1 MPSTARQSR
10 HIVHVG
16 GGGVPMES
24 ARTMIEA
31 IGNLKNRL
39 EQGLAI
45 NSDMYV
51 EVLRRCLKEKNVKV
65 NLAKQVHGYIN
76 QSGMEQNT
84 YVANNLVSVYIKCGD
99 LEAARGVF
107 DKLVKKNVFSWTIII
122 GGYAKHKRA
131 EKAMELF
138 NQMCQKGVQPDAFTF
153 SSVLKACANPS
164 ALQWGKEVHAC
175 VRHAGLQSDVHV
187 GSALVHM
194 YAKCGSIDDARL
206 AFDKMEERNVVTW
219 NVMIGGL
226 AEHGCGHE
234 AYELFLQMQRE
245 GFKPDAVTYASI
257 LNACASTGA
266 LEWVKEVHMHAREAG
281 FESDVRVG
289 SALVHMYAKCG
300 SIDDARLAFDKMEER
315 NVITWNVM
323 IGGLAE
329 HGCGH
334 EAYELFL
341 QMQREGFK
349 PDAFTYSS
357 ILNACASTGALE
369 WVKEV
374 HMHAREAGFESD
386 VRVGSALVHMYAKCG
401 SIDDARLAFDKMQ
414 ERDVITWNVMIGGL
428 AEHGCGH
435 EAYELFLQMQR
446 EGFKPDAVTYA
457 SILNAC
463 ASTGALEW
471 VKEVHM
477 HAREAGF
484 ESDVRVG
491 SALVHMYAKC
501 GSIDDARL
509 AFDKMEERDVITW
522 NVMIGGLA
530 EHGCG
535 HEAYELF
542 LQMQRE
548 GFKPDAF
555 TYSSILN
562 ACASAG
568 ALEWVKEVHRHAHE
582 AGFES
587 DVRVGSALVHMYA
600 KCGSIADARL
610 TFDKME
616 ERDVVTWNVM
626 IGGLA
631 QHGCGH
637 EALEV
642 FRSMI
647 ADGGKPNEIS
657 FVAVLSAC
665 SHSGLVDEG
674 RRLFLAMTQ
683 DYGIEPTVVLCNCM
697 VDVVGRAGHLEEAK
711 LFIDKMP
718 VEPNEAT
725 WGALL
730 GACRTYGNVDLGKLA
745 ANERLK
751 LVPMDASTYVLLS
764 NIYAAAGKW
773 EEVLWVRT
781 MMQERGIRKEPGR
794 SWIEVDNKVHDFV
807 VGDTS
812 HSEAKEIY
820 AELRRLSK
828 RIKAEGYIPDTRL
841 VLRNIDE
848 EEKELALCSHSE
860 KLAIAYGLMRTPLAE
875 PIRVFKNLRV
885 CSDCHT
891 ATKFIS
897 KAIVREIVV
906 RDANRFHHFQD
917 GVCSCGD
924 YW

>member
-1 MPSTARQSR
+1 MYSTARESR
-10 HIVHVG
+10 HIVQVG

-24 ARTMIEA
+24 ARTTIEA

-51 EVLRRCLKEKNVKV
+51 EVLRRCLKEKNLGA
-65 NLAKQVHGYIN
+65 NLAKQVHDYIN
-76 QSGMEQNT
+76 QSRMKQNI
-84 YVANNLVSVYIKCGD
+84 YVANNLVSLYIKCGD
-99 LEAARGVF
+99 LEAARRVF

-122 GGYAKHKRA
+122 GGYAKHKGA
-131 EKAMELF
+131 KKAMELF
-138 NQMCQKGVQPDAFTF
+138 NQMCQKGVQPNAFTF
-153 SSVLKACANPS
+153 LSVLKACANPS

-175 VRHAGLQSDVHV
+175 VRHAGL
-187 GSALVHM
+187 
-194 YAKCGSIDDARL
+194 
-206 AFDKMEERNVVTW
+206 
-219 NVMIGGL
+219 
-226 AEHGCGHE
+226 
-234 AYELFLQMQRE
+234 
-245 GFKPDAVTYASI
+245 
-257 LNACASTGA
+257 
-266 LEWVKEVHMHAREAG
+266 
-281 FESDVRVG
+281 
-289 SALVHMYAKCG
+289 
-300 SIDDARLAFDKMEER
+300 
-315 NVITWNVM
+315 
-323 IGGLAE
+323 
-329 HGCGH
+329 
-334 EAYELFL
+334 
-341 QMQREGFK
+341 
-349 PDAFTYSS
+349 
-357 ILNACASTGALE
+357 
-369 WVKEV
+369 
-374 HMHAREAGFESD
+374 
-386 VRVGSALVHMYAKCG
+386 
-401 SIDDARLAFDKMQ
+401 
-414 ERDVITWNVMIGGL
+414 
-428 AEHGCGH
+428 
-435 EAYELFLQMQR
+435 
-446 EGFKPDAVTYA
+446 
-457 SILNAC
+457 
-463 ASTGALEW
+463 
-471 VKEVHM
+471 
-477 HAREAGF
+477 

-509 AFDKMEERDVITW
+509 AFDKMEERDIIIW
-522 NVMIGGLA
+522 NVMIGGLLQ
-530 EHGCG
+530 HGCG

-555 TYSSILN
+555 TYASILN

-568 ALEWVKEVHRHAHE
+568 ALEWVKEVHTHARE

-587 DVRVGSALVHMYA
+587 DVRVGNALVHMYA
-600 KCGSIADARL
+600 KCGSIDDARL
-610 TFDKME
+610 AFDKMEERDVVTWTVMIGGLAEHGCGHEAYELFLQMKREGFKPDAITYMSILNACASAGALEWVKEVHTHAREAGFESDVRVGNALVHMYAKCGSIDDARLAFDKMEERDVVTWNVMIGGLAEHGCGHEAYELFLQMKREGFKPDAITYMSILNACASAGALEWVKEVHTHALEAGFESDVRVGNALVHMYAKCGSIDDARLAFDKMEERDVVTWTVMIGGLAEHGCGHEAYELFLQMKREGFKPNAITYMSILNACASAGALEWVKEVHTHAREAGFESDVRVGNALVHMYAKCGSIDDARLAFDKME

-647 ADGGKPNEIS
+647 ADGVKPNEIS

-745 ANERLK
+745 ANELLK
-751 LVPMDASTYVLLS
+751 LEPKDASTYVLLS

-820 AELRRLSK
+820 AELRRLSET
-828 RIKAEGYIPDTRL
+828 IKANGYIPDTRL
-841 VLRNIDE
+841 VLRNIEE

-860 KLAIAYGLMRTPLAE
+860 KLAIAYGLMRTPLGQ

-897 KAIVREIVV
+897 KAIEREIVV

>member
-1 MPSTARQSR
+1 MPTSANASSQAFQVSGASTCMQSATAT
-10 HIVHVG
+10 
-16 GGGVPMES
+16 S
-24 ARTMIEA
+24 EA
-31 IGNLKNRL
+31 IDLLKNRL
-39 EQGLAI
+39 QQGIAI
-45 NSDMYV
+45 DSHSYV
-51 EVLRRCLKEKNVKV
+51 EILKRCLKAEDLTAV
-65 NLAKQVHGYIN
+65 KQVH
-76 QSGMEQNT
+76 QCTVESGMQQNT
-84 YVANNLVSVYIKCGD
+84 FLANNLLNGYIRCGR
-99 LEAARGVF
+99 LEDARRVF
-107 DKLVKKNVFSWTIII
+107 DELVKKNVVSWNVMI
-122 GGYAKHKRA
+122 GGYAQHSCGKDALEVFHRMRK
-131 EKAMELF
+131 EGM
-138 NQMCQKGVQPDAFTF
+138 QPNAVTYL
-153 SSVLKACANPS
+153 SILKACASPS
-164 ALQWGKEVHAC
+164 ALKWVEEVHAHI
-175 VRHAGLQSDVHV
+175 REGGFESDVRV
-187 GSALVHM
+187 GTSLLKM
-194 YAKCGSIDDARL
+194 YAKCGNIEEARNT
-206 AFDKMEERNVVTW
+206 FDKLSSRNVVTW
-219 NVMIGGL
+219 NVMIGAY
-226 AEHGCGHE
+226 AETGDGEE
-234 AYELFLQMQRE
+234 AYCLLLQMKPE
-245 GFKPDAVTYASI
+245 GLKPTAITYLSI
-257 LNACASTGA
+257 LNACASAEA
-266 LEWVKEVHMHAREAG
+266 LKWVKEVHRHAREAG
-281 FESDVRVG
+281 FEVDVRVG
-289 SALVHMYAKCG
+289 
-300 SIDDARLAFDKMEER
+300 
-315 NVITWNVM
+315 N
-323 IGGLAE
+323 
-329 HGCGH
+329 
-334 EAYELFL
+334 
-341 QMQREGFK
+341 
-349 PDAFTYSS
+349 
-357 ILNACASTGALE
+357 
-369 WVKEV
+369 
-374 HMHAREAGFESD
+374 
-386 VRVGSALVHMYAKCG
+386 
-401 SIDDARLAFDKMQ
+401 
-414 ERDVITWNVMIGGL
+414 
-428 AEHGCGH
+428 
-435 EAYELFLQMQR
+435 
-446 EGFKPDAVTYA
+446 
-457 SILNAC
+457 
-463 ASTGALEW
+463 
-471 VKEVHM
+471 
-477 HAREAGF
+477 
-484 ESDVRVG
+484 
-491 SALVHMYAKC
+491 ALVHMYAKC

-522 NVMIGGLA
+522 TVMIGGLA

-647 ADGGKPNEIS
+647 ADGVKPNEIS

-697 VDVVGRAGHLEEAK
+697 VDVLGRAGHLEEAK
-711 LFIDKMP
+711 LLIDNMP
-718 VEPNEAT
+718 VEPNGAT

-730 GACRTYGNVDLGKLA
+730 GACRTYGNVELGKLA

-751 LVPMDASTYVLLS
+751 LEPKDASAYVLLS

-773 EEVLWVRT
+773 EEVSWVRT

-812 HSEAKEIY
+812 HVEAKEIY
-820 AELRRLSK
+820 AELRRLSET
-828 RIKAEGYIPDTRL
+828 IKAEGYVPDTRL
-841 VLRNIDE
+841 VLRNIEE

-860 KLAIAYGLMRTPLAE
+860 KLAIAYGLMRTPSGQ

-891 ATKFIS
+891 TTKFIS
-897 KAIVREIVV
+897 KVTEREIVV

-917 GVCSCGD
+917 GMCSCGD

>member
-1 MPSTARQSR
+1 MSSTARESR
-10 HIVHVG
+10 HIVQVG

-24 ARTMIEA
+24 ARTTIVA

-51 EVLRRCLKEKNVKV
+51 EVLRRCLKEKNLGA
-65 NLAKQVHGYIN
+65 NLAKQVHDYIN

-84 YVANNLVSVYIKCGD
+84 YVANNLVSLYIKCGD

-122 GGYAKHKRA
+122 GGYAKHKGA

-138 NQMCQKGVQPDAFTF
+138 NQMCQKGVQPNAFTF
-153 SSVLKACANPS
+153 SSVLKACGNPS

-175 VRHAGLQSDVHV
+175 VRHAGL
-187 GSALVHM
+187 
-194 YAKCGSIDDARL
+194 
-206 AFDKMEERNVVTW
+206 
-219 NVMIGGL
+219 
-226 AEHGCGHE
+226 
-234 AYELFLQMQRE
+234 
-245 GFKPDAVTYASI
+245 
-257 LNACASTGA
+257 
-266 LEWVKEVHMHAREAG
+266 
-281 FESDVRVG
+281 
-289 SALVHMYAKCG
+289 
-300 SIDDARLAFDKMEER
+300 
-315 NVITWNVM
+315 
-323 IGGLAE
+323 
-329 HGCGH
+329 
-334 EAYELFL
+334 
-341 QMQREGFK
+341 
-349 PDAFTYSS
+349 
-357 ILNACASTGALE
+357 
-369 WVKEV
+369 
-374 HMHAREAGFESD
+374 
-386 VRVGSALVHMYAKCG
+386 
-401 SIDDARLAFDKMQ
+401 
-414 ERDVITWNVMIGGL
+414 
-428 AEHGCGH
+428 
-435 EAYELFLQMQR
+435 
-446 EGFKPDAVTYA
+446 
-457 SILNAC
+457 
-463 ASTGALEW
+463 
-471 VKEVHM
+471 
-477 HAREAGF
+477 

-509 AFDKMEERDVITW
+509 AFDKMEERDMITW

-542 LQMQRE
+542 LQMKRE
-548 GFKPDAF
+548 GFKPNAI
-555 TYSSILN
+555 TYISILN

-568 ALEWVKEVHRHAHE
+568 ALEWVKEVHRHARE

-587 DVRVGSALVHMYA
+587 DVRVGNALVHMYAKCGSIDDARLAFDKMEERDVVTWTVMIGGLAEHGCGHEAYVLFQQMQLEGFKPNAITYISILNACASAGALEWVKEVHTHAREAGFESDVRVGNALVHMYAKCGSIDDAHLAFDKMEERDVVTWNVMIGGLAEHGCGHEAYVLFLQMKREGLKPDAFTYASILNACASAGALEWVKEVHTHAREAGFESDVRVGNALVHMYAKCGSIDDARLAFDKMEERDVVTWNVMIGGLAEHGCGHEAYVLFQQMQLEGFKPNAITYMSILNACASAGALEWVKEVHRHAREAGFESDVRVGNALVHMYA

-647 ADGGKPNEIS
+647 ADGVKPNEIS

-674 RRLFLAMTQ
+674 RRLFLAMTE
-683 DYGIEPTVVLCNCM
+683 DYGIERTVELCTCM
-697 VDVVGRAGHLEEAK
+697 VDVLGRAGHLEEAK
-711 LFIDKMP
+711 LLIGNMP
-718 VEPNEAT
+718 VEADGAT

-730 GACRTYGNVDLGKLA
+730 GACRTYGNVELGKLA
-745 ANERLK
+745 ANELLK
-751 LVPMDASTYVLLS
+751 LEPKDASAYVLLS

-820 AELRRLSK
+820 AELRRLSET
-828 RIKAEGYIPDTRL
+828 IKANGYIPDTRL
-841 VLRNIDE
+841 VLRNIEE

-860 KLAIAYGLMRTPLAE
+860 KLAIAYGLMRTPLGQ

-897 KAIVREIVV
+897 KAIEREIVV